1 MKKIISIL
9 LALSML
15 FSLNTVAFAAES
27 GTTDELQIVEEN
39 GTRTVSLND
48 GELTYIVTYDTV
60 SKSTETLLSELQ
72 KAAKGNAV
80 AQAILRYQQDNSFK
94 CKSDSDQISIQK
106 FFPTC
111 GLMDEYFR
119 WLLL

>member
-48 GELTYIVTYDTV
+48 GELTYIVTYGPYLLGKLTNRCPAVGV
-60 SKSTETLLSELQ
+60 SPQ
-72 KAAKGNAV
+72 PVGN
-80 AQAILRYQQDNSFK
+80 
-94 CKSDSDQISIQK
+94 
-106 FFPTC
+106 
-111 GLMDEYFR
+111 
-119 WLLL
+119 

>member
-1 MKKIISIL
+1 MRFILGTNLWTVKERTYYYEKIISIL

-60 SKSTETLLSELQ
+60 NNTICVAQKIIILVLLSMAL
-72 KAAKGNAV
+72 
-80 AQAILRYQQDNSFK
+80 
-94 CKSDSDQISIQK
+94 
-106 FFPTC
+106 
-111 GLMDEYFR
+111 
-119 WLLL
+119 

>member
-60 SKSTETLLSELQ
+60 NNTICVAQKDNNTGLVEYGTVESTEITDCYSR
-72 KAAKGNAV
+72 N
-80 AQAILRYQQDNSFK
+80 
-94 CKSDSDQISIQK
+94 
-106 FFPTC
+106 
-111 GLMDEYFR
+111 FR
-119 WLLL
+119 TP

>member
-39 GTRTVSLND
+39 GTRTVSLNAA
-48 GELTYIVTYDTV
+48 LK
-60 SKSTETLLSELQ
+60 SK
-72 KAAKGNAV
+72 
-80 AQAILRYQQDNSFK
+80 F
-94 CKSDSDQISIQK
+94 ISH
-106 FFPTC
+106 
-111 GLMDEYFR
+111 
-119 WLLL
+119 

>member
-39 GTRTVSLND
+39 GYCSLVVPNV
-48 GELTYIVTYDTV
+48 GEIA
-60 SKSTETLLSELQ
+60 E
-72 KAAKGNAV
+72 
-80 AQAILRYQQDNSFK
+80 I
-94 CKSDSDQISIQK
+94 
-106 FFPTC
+106 
-111 GLMDEYFR
+111 
-119 WLLL
+119 

>member
-48 GELTYIVTYDTV
+48 GVGVTMMCD
-60 SKSTETLLSELQ
+60 K
-72 KAAKGNAV
+72 
-80 AQAILRYQQDNSFK
+80 
-94 CKSDSDQISIQK
+94 
-106 FFPTC
+106 
-111 GLMDEYFR
+111 
-119 WLLL
+119 